1 MFDVYCARH
10 GSRVL
15 LTESAIFGLADTET
29 GPVLAWKCRCGQV
42 GLLGRFADDGATVTE
57 VQPLVPAA

>member
-15 LTESAIFGLADTET
+15 LTESAIFGLADTES
-29 GPVLAWKCRCGQV
+29 GPSWPGSAAVDRSVCSAGC
-42 GLLGRFADDGATVTE
+42 ADDGTTVTE
-57 VQPLVPAA
+57 VQPLVAAA